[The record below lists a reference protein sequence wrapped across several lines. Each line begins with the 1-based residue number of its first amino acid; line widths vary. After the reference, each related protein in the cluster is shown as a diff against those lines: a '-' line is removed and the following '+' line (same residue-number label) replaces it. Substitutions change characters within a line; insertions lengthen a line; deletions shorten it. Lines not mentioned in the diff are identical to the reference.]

1 MSNFRIP
8 ANLLS
13 TNNAKTI
20 KGEKLGYTTY
30 ILYLAPHT
38 QNSKGINLCSH
49 ASKGCAKACL
59 FGSGAAR
66 FDNVQKGKEN
76 KTEYYLGDRKLFMN
90 QLVKEITKA
99 ERLHNLVIGEKQY
112 KKNGIDVLRYKN
124 FAVRLN
130 GTSDIPFEKIKLDN
144 GLNIFDTF
152 PNVTFYDYTKNNIR
166 FNKVLPKNYH
176 LTFSMSEDNKEI
188 SLSLLNKGVNVA
200 MVFGVKNTNDLP
212 KIYKGFKVING
223 DESDLRFL
231 DESNVI
237 IGLKYKLMTGK
248 GTKGVNK
255 ENIETNDFIINVS
268 ELELETKLNKIYDKV
283 TNKEL
288 V

>member
-1 MSNFRIP
+1 MKNFRIP
-8 ANLLS
+8 TNLLS
-13 TNNAKTI
+13 TSNAKTT
-20 KGEKLGYTTY
+20 KGEKMGYTTY
-30 ILYLAPHT
+30 IMYLAPHT

-59 FGSGAAR
+59 FGSGSAR
-66 FDNVQKGKEN
+66 FDEVQNGKRN

-99 ERLHNLVIGEKQY
+99 ERLHKLIDGEKQY
-112 KKNGIDVLRYKN
+112 KKNGVNVLRYKD
-124 FAVRLN
+124 FAIRLN

-144 GLNIFDTF
+144 GLNIFEMF
-152 PNVTFYDYTKNNIR
+152 PNVTFYDYTKNHIR

-188 SLSLLNKGVNVA
+188 SLSLLNKGIVNVA
-200 MVFGVKNTNDLP
+200 MVFGVKKESELP
-212 KIYKGFKVING
+212 NQYKGFKVING

-231 DESNVI
+231 DEKNVI

-248 GTKGVNK
+248 GTKGINK
-255 ENIETNDFIINVS
+255 ENVDTNDFIINVS
-268 ELELETKLNKIYDKV
+268 KLDVETNLNKI
-283 TNKEL
+283 
-288 V
+288 